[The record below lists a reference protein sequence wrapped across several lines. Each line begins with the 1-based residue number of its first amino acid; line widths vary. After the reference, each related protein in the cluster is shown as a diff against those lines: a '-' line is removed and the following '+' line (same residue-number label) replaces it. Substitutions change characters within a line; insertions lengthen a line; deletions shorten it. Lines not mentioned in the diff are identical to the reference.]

1 MNPSTEASSNRQG
14 IAYVVSR
21 LDWYWNLSGLLL
33 DENLSKECLQ
43 GSRRE
48 LERVITQLYTK
59 LLLYQMRSVCY
70 YHRNRFATWMRD
82 LIKLENW
89 SGELGDIQAAELAV
103 QRDSSQYN
111 TIDIRNKLDAIAK
124 TAVSQETKLDIINSA
139 IRKQTLQQETLHERN
154 SDTSCIRDLHTTNP
168 QEDKARIEES
178 KGGLL
183 KDSYCWVL
191 DNAAF
196 QQWHNDTCSQLL
208 WIKGNAGKGK
218 TMLLCG
224 IIDELQKTVG
234 SNASIAYF
242 FCQRTDARIN
252 SATAVLRGLLYML
265 IVPRPELIR
274 HVRERYDHA
283 GGSVFK
289 DVNAWVALTEI
300 FVGVLQDLS
309 LGTTTYILVDGL
321 DECSV
326 DRLMLLQFIAKQ
338 ASAFPG
344 VKWIVSSR
352 PLLDIE
358 QQLEQAG
365 RNLSLEL
372 NAESVATAV
381 EIYTKQRV
389 DQLAQEKG
397 YSEELRSDVFETMRL
412 KAEDT
417 FLWVALACQSLRET
431 PRWRVRETI
440 KEIPPELNN
449 LYRHMLDQIKDSG
462 DADICLQILATSTVL
477 YRPVTVSELVTLM
490 EFPKAFEGDLKS
502 VREIIGLC
510 GSFLFLQDDKVRFVH
525 QSANDFL
532 IEKASNS
539 IFISAIEEVN
549 HVIYLRSLEA
559 MHDTLHR
566 NMYSLDSPGFSVED
580 IQRPD
585 PDPLRAIR
593 YSCDYWIDHLCD
605 SDPGS
610 STHHQA
616 DLREGGSLD
625 SFLRKKYLNWLEA
638 LGLCESISRGVL
650 SMAKLEGLF
659 NVTLSRNC

>member
-33 DENLSKECLQ
+33 DENLSNARLQ
-43 GSRRE
+43 GSRCE

-70 YHRNRFATWMRD
+70 HHRNRFATCMRD

-89 SGELGDIQAAELAV
+89 SGELGDIQAAERAV

-111 TIDIRNKLDAIAK
+111 TIDIRNNLDAIAK
-124 TAVSQETKLDIINSA
+124 TAVSQETKLDDINST
-139 IRKQTLQQETLHERN
+139 IRMQTLQQERLHERD
-154 SDTSCIRDLHTTNP
+154 SDTSCIRDLRTTNP
-168 QEDKARIEES
+168 QEDKVRIEES

-191 DNAAF
+191 ENAAF

-208 WIKGNAGKGK
+208 WIKGNPGKGK

-234 SNASIAYF
+234 STASIAYF
-242 FCQRTDARIN
+242 FCQLTDARIN

-265 IVPRPELIR
+265 IDHRPELISR
-274 HVRERYDHA
+274 VRERYDQA
-283 GGSVFK
+283 GESLFE
-289 DVNAWVALTEI
+289 DANAWVALTEI

-309 LGTTTYILVDGL
+309 PGTTTYILVDGL
-321 DECSV
+321 DECSI

-358 QQLEQAG
+358 QQLELAG

-372 NAESVATAV
+372 NAELVAAAV

-397 YSEELRSDVFETMRL
+397 YSEKLRSAVLETMRS
-412 KAEDT
+412 KAEGT
-417 FLWVALACQSLRET
+417 FLWVALACQSLRGAN
-431 PRWRVRETI
+431 RWNVLEMI
-440 KEIPPELNN
+440 KDIPPGLKE
-449 LYRHMLDQIKDSG
+449 LYRHMLDQINRSG
-462 DADICLQILATSTVL
+462 DADICRQILATSAVL

-490 EFPKAFEGDLKS
+490 EFPKAFEGDLES
-502 VREIIGLC
+502 VRDIIGLC
-510 GSFLFLQDDKVRFVH
+510 ASFLFLQDDKVRFVH

-532 IEKASNS
+532 IEEAPNS
-539 IFISAIEEVN
+539 IFISAKDEVN
-549 HVIYLRSLEA
+549 HGIYLRSLKA
-559 MHDTLHR
+559 MHNTLHR
-566 NMYSLDSPGFSVED
+566 NMYSLDSPGFSVEE

-585 PDPLRAIR
+585 PDPLRAMR
-593 YSCDYWIDHLCD
+593 YSCDYWIDHLCG
-605 SDPGS
+605 SDPSS
-610 STHHQA
+610 STHHRA
-616 DLREGGSLD
+616 DLEEGGSLD
-625 SFLRKKYLNWLEA
+625 TFLRKRYLNWLEA
-638 LGLCESISRGVL
+638 LGLCKSMSRGVL

-659 NVTLSRNC
+659 NVTLPRNC